1 MISLKAVL
9 VGTSCVGALA
19 IGGGVTYTT
28 VSNPTDDLPA
38 KAAVPAQPAV
48 PAAPPQA
55 DCLRQAAP
63 DVQGKA
69 GEVQKQA
76 QSGAETLKQQAQSGA
91 QSVPQAGAGQAAP
104 AQPKTLPKGLPEN
117 GTKPAPGVPGTDCV
131 KQGVPSKPNLPAA
144 PEAPQLP
151 NAPGLS
157 CDSMQAAIPH
167 GSQLEQA
174 AILSRGLGEAT
185 KHAST
190 IQYQGKKLCAVTQKW
205 TAKGGQFLQV
215 ERFQA
220 PKGLSAQQLRDM
232 VNAPA
237 PSVGSI
243 PTNANGLQGYQSPV
257 GGVMIGYAP
266 DGVGLYVSGTQLYS
280 TVVTEVATK
289 LQTVWSAT
297 DKVQDAQR
305 QGTDTLQHVR

>member
-19 IGGGVTYTT
+19 IGGGVTYAT

-38 KAAVPAQPAV
+38 KAAVPAKPAV

-55 DCLRQAAP
+55 DCLRQAQP
-63 DVQGKA
+63 NVQGKA
-69 GEVQKQA
+69 GELQQQA
-76 QSGAETLKQQAQSGA
+76 KSGAETLKQQAQ
-91 QSVPQAGAGQAAP
+91 GAGQAAP
-104 AQPKTLPKGLPEN
+104 QAPSAGQAAPVQPKTLPKYD
-117 GTKPAPGVPGTDCV
+117 TKPAPGVPGTDCV
-131 KQGVPSKPNLPAA
+131 KQAPKPEVPAA
-144 PEAPQLP
+144 PAAPQLP
-151 NAPGLS
+151 QAPSGLS
-157 CDSMQAAIPH
+157 CDTMKPAIPE

-185 KHAST
+185 KHASVV
-190 IQYQGKKLCAVTQKW
+190 QYQGKKFCAITQKW
-205 TAKGGQFLQV
+205 VSKGGQSLQV

-220 PKGLSAQQLRDM
+220 PKGLNAQQLRDA

-237 PSVGSI
+237 PSATSV
-243 PTNANGLQGYQSPV
+243 PTNVNGLQGYQSPL

-280 TVVTEVATK
+280 TVVQEVATK
-289 LQTVWSAT
+289 LQTVWTAT
-297 DKVQDAQR
+297 DEVQDAQR